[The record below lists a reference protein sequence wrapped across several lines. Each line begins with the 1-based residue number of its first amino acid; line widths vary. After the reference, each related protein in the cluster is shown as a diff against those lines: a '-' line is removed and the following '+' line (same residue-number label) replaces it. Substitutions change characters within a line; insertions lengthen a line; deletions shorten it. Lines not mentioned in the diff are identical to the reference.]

1 MPMKPDLNYLKT
13 RLNVD
18 MDAGRVYWIDATKHH
33 ANLVGHEAGT
43 PRHTSKSGKRYW
55 YVKVDSVALKRSH
68 IVFLFAT
75 GKWPDLQIDHI
86 NGDSLDD
93 RSLNLREVTH
103 TQNAW
108 NHKRRRKQAATPM
121 GVRQTASGRYQAR
134 IACNKKQIVI
144 GIFDTPQQAS
154 QAYQQKRKE
163 LFREYA

>member
-1 MPMKPDLNYLKT
+1 MKPDLSYLKT
-13 RLNVD
+13 RLHVD
-18 MDAGRVYWIDATKHH
+18 VDAGRVYWIDATKHH
-33 ANLVGHEAGT
+33 ANLVGHEAGSARAT
-43 PRHTSKSGKRYW
+43 TRGDKRYW

-93 RSLNLREVTH
+93 RSLNLREVTP

-108 NHKRRRKQAATPM
+108 NHKRRRKKAATPM
-121 GVRQTASGRYQAR
+121 GVRQMASGRYQAR
-134 IACNKKQIVI
+134 IACDKKQIVI
-144 GIFDTPQQAS
+144 GTFDTPHQAA